1 MASSMTTQHTTAASR
16 AKRLSTSATPS
27 LVKRGSVIMM
37 RDGVGDG
44 DVPLEK
50 ECASLKKI
58 NDGLN
63 KTNNSLRIR
72 ISELETLIE
81 QATGPEVERLSEEVL
96 TLEELLSVT
105 QRQAGELSAMDN
117 EAKLTENEKQKQYV
131 KDLENLLGTLA
142 GPSWRIDHQLSAP
155 SVPTTNICSASTP
168 LPKPKPK
175 QLSSSLRHSV
185 SFSSGP
191 PASKLHRRA
200 NSTINLGSMMASVGA
215 GAGLGAVEEMRE
227 SGGQDSTPTGAL
239 RRLNGGRSVSARPG
253 TSATKELEEIRVPS
267 SPPVSH
273 KRAAEQTSGR
283 DNGYVN
289 TDQLNKVLHLLS
301 TIDPTTISSLVGR
314 ELQDQHRPGRGEMN
328 EVTKGDKDRSILE
341 KMFEE
346 QERRLAAREERL
358 DRLVQIVRIEEARY
372 DWRV

>member
-1 MASSMTTQHTTAASR
+1 MASSMTTQPTTAASR

-37 RDGVGDG
+37 GEGAEDG
-44 DVPLEK
+44 DVSMEK
-50 ECASLKKI
+50 EKI

-96 TLEELLSVT
+96 TLEEL
-105 QRQAGELSAMDN
+105 DN

-155 SVPTTNICSASTP
+155 SAPTTNICSASTP

-191 PASKLHRRA
+191 PASRLHRRA
-200 NSTINLGSMMASVGA
+200 NSTMDLGSMMASVGA
-215 GAGLGAVEEMRE
+215 GAGLGAVEEIRE

-239 RRLNGGRSVSARPG
+239 RRLNGGRSVSARPD
-253 TSATKELEEIRVPS
+253 TSTTKELERVPS
-267 SPPVSH
+267 SAPVSH
-273 KRAAEQTSGR
+273 KRAAEHIFDK

-289 TDQLNKVLHLLS
+289 ELVDTEQLSKVLRLLS
-301 TIDPTTISSLVGR
+301 TIDPNTISSLVGR
-314 ELQDQHRPGRGEMN
+314 ELQDRNRPGRGETN

-358 DRLVQIVRIEEARY
+358 DRLVQTVRIREARY
-372 DWRV
+372 DRRV